1 MRISA
6 PHCPLILK
14 SALAAATVLL
24 CASGALAV
32 SPGAS
37 TEAQARYRQE
47 MAVCNSGQSNQD
59 SATCRLE
66 AKNALA
72 AAKRGALNDE
82 PGQYQQNALQ
92 RCNAHQGDDLRACQ
106 ARMAVPDGAAGSAAE
121 GGILR
126 ESVTITPAK

>member
-1 MRISA
+1 MTISYIPRRHFA
-6 PHCPLILK
+6 VT
-14 SALAAATVLL
+14 ALATLV
-24 CASGALAV
+24 CASGALAA
-32 SPGAS
+32 SPSAL
-37 TEAQARYRQE
+37 TEAQARYRQD

-59 SATCRLE
+59 RATCRLE

-72 AAKRGALNDE
+72 EAKRGALNDA

-92 RCNAHQGDDLRACQ
+92 RCSVHKGDDLRACQ
-106 ARMAVPDGAAGSAAE
+106 ARMIAPDGAAGSAAE